1 MSDIFLFFRAW
12 FSYFKKRFLIL
23 VDFFTRIKS
32 GFTYLL
38 YRRRGKLARPV
49 SHFGIGLLV
58 VLGIAVS
65 PLLSFEKTRVKEGG
79 ELVLGVNQVNFSVLG
94 AENSSSQ
101 RRGGLI
107 EYQVSIGDTVS
118 SIAQKFGVSLDTI
131 RWVNDLKSI
140 NDIRQDQTLKILPI
154 SGVLHTVRR
163 GETVNSIAKIYSAS
177 SQAIVDFPFNTF
189 TNDETFALA
198 VGQDLIVPEGVMPK
212 VKIWSKPSLL
222 KPLQIAATTAT
233 TGQYIWPTVG
243 KISQGY
249 HWYHKAIDIADSSA
263 PAVVASRGGQVITAG
278 WVGQWSYG
286 IHVIIDHGGGYSTL
300 YGHLSSVS
308 VSPGQSVLRGQVIGR
323 MGSTGRSTGTHLHFE
338 VRTPAG
344 NANPLS
350 YLK

>member
-12 FSYFKKRFLIL
+12 FSYFKKRFLKL
-23 VDFFTRIKS
+23 VNFFAQAKS

-38 YRRRGKLARPV
+38 YRRRGKLTRPV

-65 PLLSFEKTRVKEGG
+65 PLLSFEKSRMGGGG

-94 AENSSSQ
+94 AESSSSQ
-101 RRGGLI
+101 RRGGVI
-107 EYQVSIGDTVS
+107 EYQVNAGDTVS
-118 SIAQKFGVSLDTI
+118 SIAQKFGVSLDTV
-131 RWVNDLKSI
+131 RWANDLKSI
-140 NDIRQDQTLKILPI
+140 NDIRQDQILKILPV
-154 SGVLHTVRR
+154 SGILHSVRR
-163 GETVNSIAKIYSAS
+163 GETVNSIAKIYNAS

-189 TNDETFALA
+189 INDETFALA
-198 VGQDLIVPEGVMPK
+198 VGQDLVVPEGVMPK
-212 VKIWSKPSLL
+212 VKTWSKVSSS
-222 KPLQIAATTAT
+222 KPRQIVPATAT
-233 TGQYIWPTVG
+233 AGQYIWPTVG

-249 HWYHKAIDIADSSA
+249 HWYHKAIDIADPSA
-263 PAVVASRGGQVITAG
+263 PAVVASRGGRVIKAG

-286 IHVIIDHGGGYSTL
+286 IHIIIDHGGGYSTL

-308 VSPGQSVLRGQVIGR
+308 VSPGQSVLRGQIIGR

-338 VRTPAG
+338 VRTPTG